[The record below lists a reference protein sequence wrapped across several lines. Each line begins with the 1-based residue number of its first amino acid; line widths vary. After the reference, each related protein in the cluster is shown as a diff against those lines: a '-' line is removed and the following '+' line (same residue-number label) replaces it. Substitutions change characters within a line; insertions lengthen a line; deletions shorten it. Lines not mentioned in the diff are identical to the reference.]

1 MTLGPL
7 RLLVRRVTVEGP
19 RRRELAELV
28 ADHVLGDQHRDE
40 LVAVV
45 DAEGQTDELREDRR
59 TARPRLDDLVAA
71 GTARLL
77 RLLEEIAVDER
88 PLPYRA
94 CHSRRSL

>member
-1 MTLGPL
+1 
-7 RLLVRRVTVEGP
+7 VTVEGP

-45 DAEGQTDELREDRR
+45 DAEGEPDELREDGRA
-59 TARPRLDDLVAA
+59 ARPRLDDLVAA
-71 GTARLL
+71 RAARLL

-88 PLPYRA
+88 PLPN
-94 CHSRRSL
+94 